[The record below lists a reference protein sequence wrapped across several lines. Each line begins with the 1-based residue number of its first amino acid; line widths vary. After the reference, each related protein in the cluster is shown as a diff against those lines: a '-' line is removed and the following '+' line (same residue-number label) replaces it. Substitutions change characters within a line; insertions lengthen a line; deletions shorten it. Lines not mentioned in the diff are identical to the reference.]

1 MTKLLEL
8 RENLKQIL
16 SRYDAFI
23 IPVGKFLLAFLVLS
37 VINGQMGFMERLDN
51 VALVLIVALACSFLP
66 MGSIVFF
73 GAVFSLVHM
82 YALSIEVALV
92 GLCFYLLIL
101 ILFLRLTPKDS
112 LIVLLTPLL
121 FFFKIPYV
129 LPVALGLLC
138 TPATVV
144 SMGCGI
150 VIYYV
155 NHSVVANATNISTLS
170 GDEAVAKIRLVID
183 GVIGNKEMVIVVVA
197 FAVACLAVYFLRRL
211 AMEYSWTIAIVSG
224 AMLNLIILMMADLLY
239 DVNVS
244 VLGAI
249 LGSIIAIGVG
259 KVIEFL
265 RFCVDYRRTENVQFE
280 DDEYYYYVK
289 AVPKL
294 TVTAPAKT
302 VKRINRSSTVAASR
316 SVVTERSVASG
327 SRSANYDTRNTM
339 GNGNVSGNRGTTATR
354 GTTYS
359 SQRSA
364 THNRVDESAND
375 DYEEIY

>member
-8 RENLKQIL
+8 RDNLKLIL

-23 IPVGKFLLAFLVLS
+23 IPVGKFLLAFLMLS

-51 VALVLIVALACSFLP
+51 AALVLIVALACSFLP
-66 MGSIVFF
+66 LGSMVFF
-73 GAVFSLVHM
+73 GAVFGLVHM

-92 GLCFYLLIL
+92 GLCIYLLVL
-101 ILFLRLTPKDS
+101 IMFLRLNPKDS
-112 LIVLLTPLL
+112 LIVVLTPLL

-129 LPVALGLLC
+129 MPIALGLLC
-138 TPATVV
+138 GPASVV

-150 VIYYV
+150 VVYYV
-155 NHSVVANATNISTLS
+155 NHSVVSNATNISTLGS
-170 GDEAVAKIRLVID
+170 DEAVDKIRLVID
-183 GVIGNKEMVIVVVA
+183 GIIGNKELIIVVIAFVA
-197 FAVACLAVYFLRRL
+197 ASLAVYFLRRL
-211 AMEYSWTIAIVSG
+211 AMEYSWTIAIISG

-249 LGSIIAIGVG
+249 LGSILAIGVG

-294 TVTAPAKT
+294 TVSAPAKT
-302 VKRINRSSTVAASR
+302 VKRINRSSTVAR
-316 SVVTERSVASG
+316 SVVTERTAT
-327 SRSANYDTRNTM
+327 SRDRAAYGTAGGRP
-339 GNGNVSGNRGTTATR
+339 VSGGRS
-354 GTTYS
+354 TTYGNRYSTS
-359 SQRSA
+359 SEMND
-364 THNRVDESAND
+364 TTTND
-375 DYEEIY
+375 DYEENY